1 MPAGSTYT
9 GARDINI
16 GAKTAAENT
25 LAGVYL
31 PDKIG
36 RGYGTMWRSKQRYI
50 AVKGSRRSKKSKT
63 QAQKLIYQIV
73 KYPLSNALV
82 VRRYYNTL
90 RDSCYTELKWAIH
103 NLGLDEYF
111 RCKESPL
118 EITYTPT
125 GQKIFFR
132 GMDDALKITS
142 ISVEVGAL
150 CWLWVEEAFELEDED
165 EFNKLEESLLGDCP
179 PGHFKQ
185 ITLTFNPWSESTWIK
200 ARFFDVDD
208 PDVLA
213 ITTNYLCN
221 EWLSDADREVFEKMK
236 TERPERYKV
245 SGLGEW
251 GVDGAVY
258 FEEFRADVHVVEP
271 FPIPEHWLIYRTI
284 DYGLDALAGLYIAV
298 DTQGCAYV
306 CGEVYAHNLIISDA
320 AEALVRSQLRD
331 QDYITYAPPDL
342 WARMKNNG
350 VTVEEEFYRHGV
362 MLSKS
367 SNQRIPGWMQVH
379 ERLKVIDDV
388 DGVSKTARLKIF
400 SSCRNL
406 IRCISTIKA
415 DEKDCNDV
423 ATEPHELT
431 HLPDALRYWCVMH
444 TMSAR
449 DIDSRAPEEKAL
461 ADYKAS
467 RFRQAGGKS
476 KIIRR

>member
-1 MPAGSTYT
+1 M
-9 GARDINI
+9 
-16 GAKTAAENT
+16 GAKMSKSAAGNALER
-25 LAGVYL
+25 VYL

-36 RGYGTMWRSKQRYI
+36 RGYGTMWRSRCRYI
-50 AVKGSRRSKKSKT
+50 AIKGSRRSKKSKT

-90 RDSCYTELKWAIH
+90 RDSCFTELKWAIH

-118 EITYTPT
+118 EITFVPT

-150 CWLWVEEAFELEDED
+150 CWLWIEEAFELEDED

-200 ARFFDVDD
+200 ARFFDADD
-208 PDVLA
+208 PNVLA
-213 ITTNYLCN
+213 LTTNYLCN
-221 EWLSDADREVFEKMK
+221 EWLSESDREVFERMK
-236 TERPERYKV
+236 TERPERYRV

-258 FEEFRADVHVVEP
+258 FEEFRADVHVVDP
-271 FPIPEHWLIYRTI
+271 FPIPEHWLIYRAI

-320 AEALVRSQLRD
+320 ATALVKSAVRD
-331 QDYITYAPPDL
+331 QQYTTYAPPDL
-342 WARMKNNG
+342 WARMKNTGVTVDEEFYKNG
-350 VTVEEEFYRHGV
+350 VT
-362 MLSKS
+362 LTKS
-367 SNQRIPGWMQVH
+367 SNQRVPGWMQVH
-379 ERLKVIDDV
+379 ERLKVVDDV
-388 DGVSKTARLKIF
+388 DGGKTARLKIF
-400 SSCRNL
+400 STCRNL

-415 DEKDCNDV
+415 DERDCNDV
-423 ATEPHELT
+423 ATEPHEPT

-444 TMSAR
+444 TLTAKEPDTRSA
-449 DIDSRAPEEKAL
+449 EEKML

-467 RFRQAGGKS
+467 R
-476 KIIRR
+476 IRRGGRTTVIRR